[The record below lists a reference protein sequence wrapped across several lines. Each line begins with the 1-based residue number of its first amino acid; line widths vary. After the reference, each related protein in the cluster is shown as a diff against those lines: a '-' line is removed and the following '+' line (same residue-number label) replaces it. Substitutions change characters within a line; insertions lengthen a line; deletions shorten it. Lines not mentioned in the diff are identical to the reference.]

1 MMKNKIEKV
10 VRDLKADCET
20 EFEDSNYEDV
30 VTDLYPYLKR
40 IVKIANLNDNK
51 KQNRI
56 YNGLKDFCDSAHFHI
71 AECMWDQFDDS
82 FIVKTVNRIEKV
94 LVD

>member
-20 EFEDSNYEDV
+20 EFQDSNYEDV
-30 VTDLYPYLKR
+30 VRDLYPYLKR
-40 IVKIANLNDNK
+40 IGKITNLNDNK

-71 AECMWDQFDDS
+71 AECMWDMFDDS
-82 FIVKTVNRIEKV
+82 FITKTVNRIEKI

>member
-30 VTDLYPYLKR
+30 VRDLYPYLKR
-40 IVKIANLNDNK
+40 IGKIANLNDNK
-51 KQNRI
+51 KQNKI

-82 FIVKTVNRIEKV
+82 FIVKTVNRIEKI

>member
-1 MMKNKIEKV
+1 MKSKIEKV
-10 VRDLKADCET
+10 VRELKADCET

-40 IVKIANLNDNK
+40 INEISGLNDNK
-51 KQNRI
+51 KQDKI
-56 YNGLKDFCDSAHFHI
+56 YEELKDFCGEAYFHV
-71 AECMWDQFDDS
+71 AECMWADFNDS
-82 FIVKTVNRIEKV
+82 YIEKTVNKIEEI